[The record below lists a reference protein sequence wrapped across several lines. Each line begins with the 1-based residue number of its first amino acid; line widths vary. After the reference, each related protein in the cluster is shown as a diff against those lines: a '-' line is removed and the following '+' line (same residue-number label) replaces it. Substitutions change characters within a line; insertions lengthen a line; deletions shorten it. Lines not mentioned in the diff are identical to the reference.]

1 MNTGQDDRIFR
12 STRVVAVLVVP
23 FLVLAFL
30 ILFFM
35 PETSGT
41 RFAWEIKPSMTAA
54 FMGAGYLGGSW
65 LFLNVIW
72 GKRWHRVAP
81 GFPAVT
87 AFTVAMLLVT
97 ALHWER
103 FDLSH
108 RPFQI
113 WLVLYVVTPFL
124 VPFLW
129 WRNRVTDPHTPEP
142 DDVVVP
148 PAARWGLGLLG
159 ALLLGFAVFAFV
171 RPESMAALWPW
182 QLSPLTARIM
192 GGWFALLGVGGIV
205 IARETRWSG
214 WRVGLQ
220 AIAIW
225 QVLVLLGALLNQAD
239 FPGGLANWYLLS
251 VVVVL
256 LGMAVLYGLMERER
270 RSQTAVA
277 E

>member
-205 IARETRWSG
+205 IARENALERLARRPAGDRHLAGAGAAGRAVEPGRFSRRAG
-214 WRVGLQ
+214 E
-220 AIAIW
+220 
-225 QVLVLLGALLNQAD
+225 LVSAQRGRGAAGHGRAVRAD
-239 FPGGLANWYLLS
+239 GEGKAGTN
-251 VVVVL
+251 
-256 LGMAVLYGLMERER
+256 GRG
-270 RSQTAVA
+270 
-277 E
+277 